1 MGVKISELPV
11 TSSAAANDKM
21 VVNHENVTNQITVE
35 DLMPSD
41 AVHCLLTGIHLRQRG
56 REYESFSV
64 KTE

>member
-11 TSSAAANDKM
+11 TSSVAANDKM

-35 DLMPSD
+35 DLMQSD

-56 REYESFSV
+56 KRYMH
-64 KTE
+64 TC

>member
-1 MGVKISELPV
+1 
-11 TSSAAANDKM
+11 M